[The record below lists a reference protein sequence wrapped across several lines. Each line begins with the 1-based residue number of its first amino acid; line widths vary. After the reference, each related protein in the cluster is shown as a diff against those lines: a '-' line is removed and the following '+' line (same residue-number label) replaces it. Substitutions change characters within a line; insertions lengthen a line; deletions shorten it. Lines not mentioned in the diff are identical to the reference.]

1 MHLNAPILL
10 LTILLSQ
17 SFYQLSTLE
26 MSYISLQAG
35 HVGLIDTTY
44 RWKFPIPYILSDS
57 LDLNAKGAV
66 YQAFE
71 MYRLKSCVDFKTLGR
86 CCSHVGELQTGQ
98 VLYLGPGCDHKA
110 VIEHELLHALGFYH
124 TQSRMEHSFNK
135 YDDILQHHRTESNVQ
150 LLYSTFENINICGMI
165 QSSTDDA
172 DWVHLKSSPGA
183 EDHTHNLGYTMH
195 FDTSTGNAEQSAL
208 LESRILYPK
217 WKIQGFP
224 FPADED
230 KTWKIGHVPMQI
242 GAKFHYAFQGVRGDP
257 GNSEGGIF
265 IDDIRLTE
273 THCPAAVWCIQN
285 FSSIL
290 ETADYNT
297 VLNSPC
303 FYSPEGYGFG
313 DYTGLY
319 FHLASGD
326 NDIVMQ
332 WPAVNRQPTIVVMD
346 QDPDIKL
353 RMSSALETNTNTK
366 LIWDN
371 PRNVGTFDPKKHVTA
386 SFTLIYLF
394 HLIFSFTFQISF
406 FIKCH

>member
-1 MHLNAPILL
+1 MN
-10 LTILLSQ
+10 
-17 SFYQLSTLE
+17 
-26 MSYISLQAG
+26 
-35 HVGLIDTTY
+35 V
-44 RWKFPIPYILSDS
+44 
-57 LDLNAKGAV
+57 
-66 YQAFE
+66 
-71 MYRLKSCVDFKTLGR
+71 
-86 CCSHVGELQTGQ
+86 
-98 VLYLGPGCDHKA
+98 
-110 VIEHELLHALGFYH
+110 VI
-124 TQSRMEHSFNK
+124 TK
-135 YDDILQHHRTESNVQ
+135 
-150 LLYSTFENINICGMI
+150 
-165 QSSTDDA
+165 
-172 DWVHLKSSPGA
+172 
-183 EDHTHNLGYTMH
+183 
-195 FDTSTGNAEQSAL
+195 
-208 LESRILYPK
+208 
-217 WKIQGFP
+217 GFP

-303 FYSPEGYGFG
+303 

-353 RMSSALETNTNTK
+353 RMSSARSLTTDMSTVSR
-366 LIWDN
+366 D
-371 PRNVGTFDPKKHVTA
+371 
-386 SFTLIYLF
+386 
-394 HLIFSFTFQISF
+394 
-406 FIKCH
+406 

>member
-17 SFYQLSTLE
+17 SFLSTLE

-71 MYRLKSCVDFKTLGR
+71 MYRLKSCVDFKTLGSISR
-86 CCSHVGELQTGQ
+86 FKQNFIPKSDQCCSHVGELQTGQ

-124 TQSRMEHSFNK
+124 THCCVFFNIIGQYLDFSEMDIVRLNRMYNCSSS
-135 YDDILQHHRTESNVQ
+135 LT
-150 LLYSTFENINICGMI
+150 LLDQSTFENINICGMI

-313 DYTGLY
+313 LY

-353 RMSSALETNTNTK
+353 RMSSARSLTTDMSTVETNTNTK

-371 PRNVGTFDPKKHVTA
+371 PRNVGTFDP
-386 SFTLIYLF
+386 S
-394 HLIFSFTFQISF
+394 
-406 FIKCH
+406 C